1 MANDNQLVN
10 TGNTLPT
17 VGGDGLD
24 FTSKMF
30 RLKPVTITLN
40 QPMTQADGAIPGKL
54 RINETGE
61 QYDKMRVVLIATPSE
76 RCNYYEGVGEMIKRA
91 ENLMCFS
98 NDMVSPHSASR
109 NPQAMVCGACP
120 KNPDLNANWSKWR
133 DGGKSKS
140 DIPGAEITLKVLLI
154 DTQYQMPMYFYATR
168 KSKKAF
174 EAAMENI
181 ARLLMKLKAEGKSP
195 NIYDIA
201 FDLSAVRDTVNKQ
214 NFNLRIDGF
223 KKVEP
228 EEQAKFGAV
237 FQQFRNRESA
247 GTEAQTNAKQNAAQQ
262 AEIDAAIEGTIDNG
276 TIEI

>member
-1 MANDNQLVN
+1 MANELVN
-10 TGNTLPT
+10 IGTTAIQEA
-17 VGGDGLD
+17 GDGLD
-24 FTSKMF
+24 FSSKMF

-76 RCNYYEGVGEMIKRA
+76 RCNYYEGVGDMIKRS

-98 NDMVSPHSASR
+98 NDMVQPNNNAR
-109 NPQAMVCGACP
+109 NPQAMACSACP

-133 DGGKSKS
+133 DNGKNKS

-181 ARLLMKLKAEGKSP
+181 ARLFMKLKAEGKKP
-195 NIYDIA
+195 NIYDIG
-201 FDLSAVRDTVNKQ
+201 FDLSSVRDTVNKQ
-214 NFNLRIDGF
+214 NFNLKIDGF
-223 KKVEP
+223 KLVTP
-228 EEQAKFGAV
+228 EEQVKFGAL
-237 FQQFRNRESA
+237 FQQFKNRDN
-247 GTEAQTNAKQNAAQQ
+247 GTEAQVEAKNVAAQQ
-262 AEIDAAIEGTIDNG
+262 AEIDAVIND